1 MECDT
6 CLKNGDATPLNCST
20 CARASLYPIR
30 INLATVLLEKE
41 MLGRQIGAIE
51 GVSTSTTPQSAVSG
65 SALVVTTEAAK
76 KHDVER
82 TQNERV
88 EVEERIEMILEQRRV
103 LEKQIE
109 DGKKESSA
117 RKAEL
122 SRRRSDMTSVTHV
135 LQSRR
140 GAAMET
146 VQKSIGRRTY
156 RLDKT
161 EDRTKSAQSTL
172 CREAALL
179 AGLKQKRRKT
189 KDGKIKEYYT
199 IGGVNILDLRDLNT
213 ASPEQISASLTQ
225 IARLLCICCTYL
237 SLQTPAEVTLPY
249 NDYPLPTMFTPSAS
263 YQDYKVPFP
272 GLPPSPVLNTS
283 PRASR
288 TLTADPRPLPKPRV
302 LCIDRRLPKLVKEDP
317 TVYRLFI
324 EGATFLAWD
333 VAWVCRELGMG
344 RMERWEE
351 ICDIGKNM
359 YHLFVAPP
367 PQPAPPM
374 SRASSSKTTTTTQ
387 LHSPPARASPARDT
401 SSTPTPSSRPL
412 STTPITAL
420 GSASPAVDPPTST
433 TWRFASPTRLI
444 DKLKSHLAAEMTS
457 AEWEL
462 LDEKEWEHRADEEP
476 VLVGGK
482 KATAEGE
489 ETNAV
494 TAAGG
499 DDAEGGTKETAAEQ
513 GSKGRGVSGWT
524 KLKSRGNDGK

>member
-199 IGGVNILDLRDLNT
+199 IGGVNILDLRDLN
-213 ASPEQISASLTQ
+213 
-225 IARLLCICCTYL
+225 
-237 SLQTPAEVTLPY
+237 
-249 NDYPLPTMFTPSAS
+249 
-263 YQDYKVPFP
+263 
-272 GLPPSPVLNTS
+272 
-283 PRASR
+283 
-288 TLTADPRPLPKPRV
+288 
-302 LCIDRRLPKLVKEDP
+302 
-317 TVYRLFI
+317 
-324 EGATFLAWD
+324 
-333 VAWVCRELGMG
+333 
-344 RMERWEE
+344 
-351 ICDIGKNM
+351 
-359 YHLFVAPP
+359 
-367 PQPAPPM
+367 
-374 SRASSSKTTTTTQ
+374 
-387 LHSPPARASPARDT
+387 
-401 SSTPTPSSRPL
+401 
-412 STTPITAL
+412 
-420 GSASPAVDPPTST
+420 
-433 TWRFASPTRLI
+433 
-444 DKLKSHLAAEMTS
+444 
-457 AEWEL
+457 
-462 LDEKEWEHRADEEP
+462 
-476 VLVGGK
+476 
-482 KATAEGE
+482 
-489 ETNAV
+489 
-494 TAAGG
+494 
-499 DDAEGGTKETAAEQ
+499 
-513 GSKGRGVSGWT
+513 
-524 KLKSRGNDGK
+524 